1 MMKTITSRGII
12 ACTAIAVA
20 IAPIA
25 AMAKSA
31 SNLSDLVG
39 ARAGQAESDLESR
52 GWTMITGHKSSNSV
66 YNYWWSRDRKECVM
80 VTTRDGRYASIT
92 DASAGDCNQKSSGG
106 NDAATVAA
114 VAGGAALLAAL
125 LSHKS
130 GHHEDGQHMN
140 DSQKEAEYERGYR
153 DGLHNSAYRNSSN
166 NDSYSSGYQNGVN
179 QRQQELDH
187 DNNNYGYNNSGN
199 NNGYGN
205 NYRNTGGG
213 NSSPAQ
219 FNDLVD
225 AKAAGVETDLQS
237 RGFRNVDGFESGSN
251 GKGTI
256 WWNGRT
262 RQCLQMIT
270 VNGRADSIEDIQVH
284 ARCR

>member
-1 MMKTITSRGII
+1 MMKTIASRGIL
-12 ACTAIAVA
+12 ACTALAMA
-20 IAPIA
+20 IAPVA

-31 SNLSDLVG
+31 SSLSDLVG
-39 ARAGQAESDLESR
+39 AKAGQAEGDLESR
-52 GWTMITGHKSSNSV
+52 GWTMITGHKSSNAV

-130 GHHEDGQHMN
+130 GHHDDGQHMS

-153 DGLHNSAYRNSSN
+153 DGLHNSSYRNTNN

-179 QRQQELDH
+179 QRDQEL
-187 DNNNYGYNNSGN
+187 NQGNSYGGS
-199 NNGYGN
+199 NNGYDN
-205 NYRNTGGG
+205 SYRNSGG
-213 NSSPAQ
+213 NSSPVE
-219 FNDLVD
+219 FNDLVGD
-225 AKAAGVETDLQS
+225 KAAGVETDLQS
-237 RGFRNVDGFESGSN
+237 RGFRNVDGFQSGNN

-270 VNGRADSIEDIQVH
+270 VNGRADSIEDIQTH
-284 ARCR
+284 QNCR